1 MTQAQTGDKVKLHY
15 TGSLQ
20 DGSVFDTSQGRAPLE
35 FTLGENQVIPG
46 FENAVLGMAPGES
59 KTVNI
64 PADQAYGQRN
74 ENMVL
79 EVPPEQFPDDIDP
92 KLGDQ
97 LQIRQQDGS
106 AVNVVVSE
114 VTDSM
119 VRLDANHP
127 LAGEDLIFEIN
138 LVEIV

>member
-46 FENAVLGMAPGES
+46 FENAVIGMAPGES